1 MKVIFFLKKFCWA
14 KNQWL
19 LFTVA
24 LLFLQLSARAQN
36 VTVTGTVTD
45 GTDRLP
51 GVNVSVKNTQSGT
64 ITDVNGSYSIAV
76 DANAV
81 LVFSFIGYKNQ
92 EVIVNGRTNID
103 ISLEATAETLQEVVV
118 TALGI
123 ERDQKSLGYSVGK
136 VDGQS
141 ITTVAQENLLSGM
154 AGKVPG
160 VTINQIGSVGSSTSI
175 IIRGA
180 KSLSTD
186 NQPLFVIDGVPVSN
200 GMNNFKVMGDRN
212 EVDYG
217 NAINDINPDNVE
229 SISVLK
235 GPAAAAL
242 YGSRAGNGVIL
253 ITTKK
258 GKKGEGLGISFATSN
273 IFENPVEFLNFHYK
287 YGNGERASQLDEGSA
302 YWAGPELDKGN
313 EAVQWNSPLDANGDP
328 IPTELRSYRDN
339 MKNFL
344 ETGITSTNNLSLSG
358 SSDNMTYRINVEHM
372 KNNGMIPNSDLKRN
386 SISTSTT
393 FDVTKDVKLSANI
406 NVSRTGSNSR
416 PSTGN
421 RGANPLESVYLYPH
435 VDVRELED
443 YWVPGMED
451 IQQKTVHNSGDNPY
465 FLAYELTNGFQR
477 DRVFGNIKMDFQL
490 TPEISA
496 FGRISHDFY
505 NENRETKIPISY
517 SRVRGGGYHLQ
528 DLVSRETNADFL
540 VTYKKTVNPDF
551 DFSVSAGGNYMMQNN
566 SDNYTGSANGPNVL
580 TVPGLYRLSN
590 IPNTMLI
597 ANNAVYDKAIYSVY
611 GMASLGYKGML
622 YLDLTARNDWSS
634 TLPEENRS
642 YFYPAAS
649 LSWLANYTFNLPDV
663 VSLLKVRAGWAQAG
677 NDTKPYQLETQLAT
691 SSWGNLVTT
700 NVPANLL
707 NPQLKPEIATSQEYG
722 LDLNLFNNRVRLEA
736 TYYSMINRDQI
747 FSIPSPASSGYTSRL
762 INAGEISSKGWELLI
777 GGTPIQTASGW
788 KLDVNVNLSKNRVT
802 LEELADGLDYIT
814 LWDDN
819 GGGSFAREG
828 DELGNLYSRGYAKV
842 EDPNSPYYLWPI
854 LDDNGEW
861 IAVNDHKEREKVG
874 NYNPDMLVGFQPV
887 LSYKRFTLSASLDWR
902 IGGQFQSYTY
912 RYGESD
918 WKSQRQIDNLIAEG
932 QLSPDALVALL
943 KSNPE
948 QYIIPVNGNFPRV
961 GGYTQET
968 GGVQGEDG
976 TYDNGFIPG
985 VIEVSEGVYEEH
997 LGGANTNIYPITY
1010 LYPWSHNKQI
1020 TFDSDFV
1027 KLRELALTYNIP
1039 QFLGLRNASVSVFTR
1054 NIMLWTKADI
1064 GIDPERAYQTI
1075 GSAQGNTVNTFR
1087 QGIEL
1092 QNVMPWTVSYGFKLN
1107 LSL

>member
-1 MKVIFFLKKFCWA
+1 M
-14 KNQWL
+14 L
-19 LFTVA
+19 LVSSVFAGTA
-24 LLFLQLSARAQN
+24 SAQT
-36 VTVTGTVTD
+36 TVTGKVTSSDD
-45 GTDRLP
+45 GNALP
-51 GVNVSVKNTQSGT
+51 GVNVYVKGTQTGT
-64 ITDVNGSYSIAV
+64 ITDVEGKYSLTLTDENGTLAFSYIGFSTQEISI
-76 DANAV
+76 D
-81 LVFSFIGYKNQ
+81 
-92 EVIVNGRTNID
+92 GRTNID
-103 ISLEATAETLQEVVV
+103 VVLQPSAEALNEVVV

-123 ERDQKSLGYSVGK
+123 QREQKSLGYSVGK
-136 VDGQS
+136 VDGASLTQ
-141 ITTVAQENLLSGM
+141 VAQENVLSGM
-154 AGKVPG
+154 QGKIAG
-160 VTINQIGSVGSSTSI
+160 VTINQIGTVGSSTSI

-186 NQPLFVIDGVPVSN
+186 NQPLFVIDGIPVSN
-200 GMNNFKVMGDRN
+200 QMNNFRVMGDRN

-217 NAINDINPDNVE
+217 NAINDLNPDNVE

-253 ITTKK
+253 VTTKK
-258 GKKGEGLGISFATSN
+258 GKKGDGLGISFSTSN
-273 IFENPVEFLNFHYK
+273 IFEKPVEFLKFHYK
-287 YGNGERASQLDEGSA
+287 YANGERNDQLDEGSA
-302 YWAGPELDKGN
+302 YWGGPELDKGLTA
-313 EAVQWNSPLDANGDP
+313 EQWNSPEDANGDP
-328 IPTELRSYRDN
+328 IPTELRSYKDN

-358 SSDNMTYRINVEHM
+358 SGDKMTYRINLEHM
-372 KNNGMIPNSDLKRN
+372 SNNGMIPNSDLKRN

-393 FDVTKDVKLSANI
+393 FDITKAVKLSANI

-421 RGANPLESVYLYPH
+421 RGGNPLEAVYFFPH

-451 IQQKTVHNSGDNPY
+451 IQQKTVRTNYDNPY

-477 DRVFGNIKMDFQL
+477 DRAFGNLKLDFQI
-490 TPEISA
+490 TPEISGFA
-496 FGRISHDFY
+496 RVSQDYF
-505 NENRETKIPISY
+505 NENRETKIARSY

-528 DLVSRETNADFL
+528 DLIFRETNADVLF
-540 VTYKKTVNPDF
+540 TYKKSVTPDF
-551 DFSVSAGGNYMMQNN
+551 DFSVSAGGNYMKQHN

-580 TVPGLYRLSN
+580 TIPGLYRLSN
-590 IPNTMLI
+590 IPNTLLV

-611 GMASLGYKGML
+611 GMTSLGYKGML
-622 YLDLTARNDWSS
+622 YLDITARNDWSS

-642 YFYPAAS
+642 YFYPSAS
-649 LSWLANYTFNLPDV
+649 LSWLANYTFNLPETI
-663 VSLLKVRAGWAQAG
+663 SLLKFRAGWAQAG
-677 NDTKPYQLETQLAT
+677 NDTRPYQLETQLGT
-691 SSWGNLVTT
+691 GSWGNLVTT

-707 NPQLKPEIATSQEYG
+707 NPQLKPEIATSQEFG
-722 LDLNLFNNRVRLEA
+722 LDLNLFNNRIKLEA
-736 TYYSMINRDQI
+736 TYYSMTNKNQI

-762 INAGEISSKGWELLI
+762 INAGEILSKGWEIQL

-788 KLDVNVNLSKNRVT
+788 KLDLNVNLSRNRVT

-814 LWDDN
+814 FWDDN

-854 LDDNGEW
+854 LDNNGEW
-861 IAVNDHKEREKVG
+861 IAVNDHKKREKVG
-874 NYNPDMLVGFQPV
+874 NYNPEVLIGFQPT
-887 LSYKRFTLSASLDWR
+887 LSYKQFTLSASFDWR

-918 WKSQRQIDNLIAEG
+918 WKSQRQIDNLIAAGITPEEMK
-932 QLSPDALVALL
+932 A
-943 KSNPE
+943 NPE
-948 QYIIPVNGNFPRV
+948 KYIIPTNGNFPRV

-968 GGVQGEDG
+968 GGVLGPDG
-976 TYDNGFIPG
+976 TYDNGFAPG

-997 LGGANTNIYPITY
+997 LGGPNTNVYPITAM
-1010 LYPWSHNKQI
+1010 YPWSYNKQI
-1020 TFDSDFV
+1020 TFDADFL
-1027 KLRELALTYNIP
+1027 KLRELALTYSIP
-1039 QFLGLRNASVSVFTR
+1039 QVLGLRNASVSVFTR
-1054 NIMLWTKADI
+1054 NIMMWTKADI
-1064 GIDPERAYQTI
+1064 GIDPERAFQVI
-1075 GSAQGNTVNTFR
+1075 GSSQGNTVNSYR

-1107 LSL
+1107 LTL